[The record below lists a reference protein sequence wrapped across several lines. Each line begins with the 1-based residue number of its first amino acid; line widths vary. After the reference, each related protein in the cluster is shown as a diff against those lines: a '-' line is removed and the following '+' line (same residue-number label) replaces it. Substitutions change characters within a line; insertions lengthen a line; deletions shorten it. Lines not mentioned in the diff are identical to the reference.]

1 MLFRSQNGNET
12 TVWRPNGF
20 LRTVSVGV
28 KDSDARRA
36 ARYTIVE
43 SAFDKSMLRTLVAWG
58 EAQKRGDPKPVWVR
72 TAQEDAVGGRLCHVI
87 RRTCPVPEV
96 DSFALDE
103 SPSKDAAKIK
113 NDGHSEVT
121 ILLDAETWLQVGT
134 ELKRADGEPT
144 A

>member
-1 MLFRSQNGNET
+1 MAAASAPRLAGNPRQ
-12 TVWRPNGF
+12 WQHW
-20 LRTVSVGV
+20 
-28 KDSDARRA
+28 ARCQS
-36 ARYTIVE
+36 ARVE
-43 SAFDKSMLRTLVAWG
+43 KT
-58 EAQKRGDPKPVWVR
+58 
-72 TAQEDAVGGRLCHVI
+72 GGRLCHVI

-134 ELKRADGEPT
+134 ALKRADGEPT
-144 A
+144 ASYYFRDVELNPPFPPDTFTVDALKKK